1 MKKELGGEI
10 NADLNKNQID
20 RVEQEIADLDFGF
33 TITMPFHQPKELREF
48 LNPRYMYSYRRL
60 ILNNKR
66 GVI

>member
-10 NADLNKNQID
+10 NGALNKNYID
-20 RVEQEIADLDFGF
+20 RVEQEMADLDPGF
-33 TITMPFHQPKELREF
+33 TSTMPFHSPKELREF
-48 LNPRYMYSYRRL
+48 LNPRYVCSYRQL